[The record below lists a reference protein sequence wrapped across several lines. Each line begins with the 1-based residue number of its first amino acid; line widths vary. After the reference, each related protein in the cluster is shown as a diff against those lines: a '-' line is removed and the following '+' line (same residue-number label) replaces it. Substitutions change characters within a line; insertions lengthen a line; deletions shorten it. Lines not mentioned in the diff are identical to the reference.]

1 MRTIEPKFLI
11 SDDLAN
17 ITKEILKEDQI
28 IDIHLHNKAGSA
40 VVSGGNFGSQ
50 EINTVQ
56 WSPEDEQFAKNII
69 TQLDEAIDLDFQFT
83 DNQLTADI
91 AIFLDTEIT
100 INGDG
105 DTLGLAINNKNDSN
119 GDFWEI
125 FINKPQFNG
134 DENYF
139 RYALIH
145 EIGHTLGLEH
155 PFEDNDGD
163 VADGITDPWE
173 SLFPEDTVMAYR
185 SPANQLWPNDFTAND
200 KAALTELWGLE
211 TTDNPEV
218 TSDNSDDLLP
228 QFMDANTKRFKGT
241 SQADWII
248 GNNGN
253 NIINGKG
260 ENDYLNGSRGNNT
273 LKGGTGDDI
282 IYGGKGN
289 DVLKGG
295 KGTDILHGGFGQNT
309 FANAADGFIDIIN
322 IKCEQKSENK
332 RQRNTQKNKSV
343 TNNVD
348 IIKSL
353 DDNDQINLIG
363 VKNKSIS
370 IQATSTL
377 GKVGIGIFT
386 NGSLEALYV
395 GDDLSTR
402 QLLNMTTGNSNL

>member
-1 MRTIEPKFLI
+1 
-11 SDDLAN
+11 
-17 ITKEILKEDQI
+17 
-28 IDIHLHNKAGSA
+28 
-40 VVSGGNFGSQ
+40 
-50 EINTVQ
+50 
-56 WSPEDEQFAKNII
+56 
-69 TQLDEAIDLDFQFT
+69 
-83 DNQLTADI
+83 
-91 AIFLDTEIT
+91 
-100 INGDG
+100 
-105 DTLGLAINNKNDSN
+105 
-119 GDFWEI
+119 
-125 FINKPQFNG
+125 
-134 DENYF
+134 
-139 RYALIH
+139 
-145 EIGHTLGLEH
+145 
-155 PFEDNDGD
+155 
-163 VADGITDPWE
+163 
-173 SLFPEDTVMAYR
+173 MAYR

-211 TTDNPEV
+211 TTDNQEV

-248 GNNGN
+248 GNKGN
-253 NIINGKG
+253 NIINGRG
-260 ENDYLNGSRGNNT
+260 ENDYLIGRSGNNT
-273 LKGGTGDDI
+273 LKGGAGDDI

-289 DVLKGG
+289 DVLKAG
-295 KGTDILHGGFGQNT
+295 KGTDILYGGFGQNT
-309 FANAADGFIDIIN
+309 FSNAADGFIDSIN
-322 IKCEQKSENK
+322 IECGQKLESK
-332 RQRNTQKNKSV
+332 QQRNTKKNKSI

-377 GKVGIGIFT
+377 GKVGLGIFT

>member
-17 ITKEILKEDQI
+17 ITKEILKEDRV
-28 IDIHLHNKAGSA
+28 IDIYLHNKAGSA
-40 VVSGGNFGSQ
+40 VVFGGNFGSQ

-69 TQLDEAIDLDFQFT
+69 TQLDDAIDLDFQFT

-100 INGDG
+100 IDGDG

-125 FINKPQFNG
+125 FINKPQFTG

-155 PFEDNDGD
+155 PFEANDGD
-163 VADGITDPWE
+163 VVDGITDPRE
-173 SLFPEDTVMAYR
+173 SLFPEETVMAYR
-185 SPANQLWPNDFTAND
+185 RPANQLWPNDFTAND

-211 TTDNPEV
+211 TSRNPEV
-218 TSDNSDDLLP
+218 TSDNSNGLLP
-228 QFMDANTKRFKGT
+228 QFMDANTNRFKGT

-248 GNNGN
+248 GNKGN
-253 NIINGKG
+253 NIINGRG
-260 ENDYLNGSRGNNT
+260 ENDYLNGSSGNNT

-289 DVLKGG
+289 DILKGG
-295 KGTDILHGGFGQNT
+295 KGADVLYGGFGQNT
-309 FANAADGFIDIIN
+309 FSNAADGFIDIIN
-322 IKCEQKSENK
+322 IECEQKLESK
-332 RQRNTQKNKSV
+332 RQKNTQKNRST

-353 DDNDQINLIG
+353 DENDQINLIG

-370 IQATSTL
+370 IEATSTL
-377 GKVGIGIFT
+377 GKVGLGIFT

-402 QLLNMTTGNSNL
+402 QLLNMTTDNSNP